1 MLACS
6 NCSVCTALPLL
17 NHHVDFRNPGDEH
30 HMTTVQADGLVIAT
44 PTGST
49 AYSLSAGGSLVHP
62 EIPAILI
69 SPICPH
75 TLSFRPMLLPDT
87 MELRIC
93 VPFNSR
99 STAWASF
106 DGRGRVELK
115 QGDHIKVTASKYPFP
130 TVCADKQ
137 STDWFHAISRTLK
150 WNERE
155 RQKSFVV
162 VEEGPAKE
170 KEREKRSSTPT
181 RQEVNGNGSAAV
193 SAFDD
198 PLAGPDAEGN
208 ASDDEDEDEDEASD
222 EEGQEDDFDI
232 TDSSPEGAAAA
243 AKRAEARANSSEESS
258 PPESSRSSSV
268 GTTATGAA
276 TGTGPRI
283 AELGGERE
291 RHSWPITTTPHPD
304 APAYEEALAA
314 AKAFKGRKE
323 DTLRTPRAP
332 THQHLSTHHPHP
344 VPHVHPHP
352 HFHSQHLHH
361 PYTHGVGAPSGLR
374 NEFTPQPPRSHLR
387 HRSADFDAGTHRR
400 AFAVWGQDESSD
412 DNSP

>member
-1 MLACS
+1 
-6 NCSVCTALPLL
+6 
-17 NHHVDFRNPGDEH
+17 
-30 HMTTVQADGLVIAT
+30 MTTVQADGLVVAT

-170 KEREKRSSTPT
+170 RRSTPT
-181 RQEVNGNGSAAV
+181 PEANGVGMGE
-193 SAFDD
+193 D
-198 PLAGPDAEGN
+198 PLGLTDPNAEEDR
-208 ASDDEDEDEDEASD
+208 SDDEEDETSD
-222 EEGQEDDFDI
+222 GEGQEGKFDI

-243 AKRAEARANSSEESS
+243 AKRAESRANSSGESS

-268 GTTATGAA
+268 GTTATGA
-276 TGTGPRI
+276 TGAGPRI
-283 AELGGERE
+283 VDPRGEQQQFRI
-291 RHSWPITTTPHPD
+291 PVTTTPHPD
-304 APAYEEALAA
+304 APPALADVLA
-314 AKAFKGRKE
+314 ARAIKGRKE
-323 DTLRTPRAP
+323 DTMHTPRAP
-332 THQHLSTHHPHP
+332 TYQRLSTPSPSLPLAPPPPPPPGPPQHHPH
-344 VPHVHPHP
+344 HP
-352 HFHSQHLHH
+352 QLT
-361 PYTHGVGAPSGLR
+361 YTHGVATPSALR
-374 NEFTPQPPRSHLR
+374 NEFTPTPISAPAHAPRTTHLR
-387 HRSADFDAGTHRR
+387 QHHAASRSADFDAGTHRR